1 MTGELPP
8 RIVLLVSGLDRILSV
23 TDGTVSYLLPQL
35 QVLMSEGLGVRFQVV
50 LAGLP
55 KVVMHRVGMNVE
67 GRIVMQLADPTEYGG
82 VGAHRSM
89 ESQVRV
95 PRRAVLLPDKRIMQ
109 LAQLAPA
116 GEGEGAVIR
125 LLAEK
130 LPKPTV
136 RPPHRFADIVWPM
149 PWEQAMRSER
159 TPPPQF
165 LA

>member
-1 MTGELPP
+1 M
-8 RIVLLVSGLDRILSV
+8 
-23 TDGTVSYLLPQL
+23 
-35 QVLMSEGLGVRFQVV
+35 
-50 LAGLP
+50 
-55 KVVMHRVGMNVE
+55 
-67 GRIVMQLADPTEYGG
+67 
-82 VGAHRSM
+82 
-89 ESQVRV
+89 RV

-130 LPKPTV
+130 LPKQTV
-136 RPPHRFADIVWPM
+136 RPPHRFADIVRPM

-165 LA
+165 LAPLPPRSIPTPVTGRGSTPPTTARSSP